1 MVAIRMNAS
10 LCDGVWAKI
19 LSKKAVGMLQDVPF
33 YVLREIDRLIDEG
46 GDAFESVADLEKWIT
61 GGDLEKMGVVHGWY
75 DPDVGFWAYETE
87 GGNVVDQDEDG
98 YNAALAKMLR
108 LGMMRFPRPA
118 VVRMRGEVLTQITYR
133 GLSEDALQLVLRRDG
148 WVLRLGD
155 NRAPIETWRDEI
167 SRAVARV
174 SAVWDGVEEYVFPAK
189 KILDARRTTKCGVVE
204 DWWMVG
210 DCYGLAIRTPGTDRL
225 SNIAARKVTVAATTK

>member
-1 MVAIRMNAS
+1 MVEIRMKAS

-19 LSKKAVGMLQDVPF
+19 LSRKAVSILQDVPQ
-33 YVLREIDRLIDEG
+33 YVLRQIDSLIEEG
-46 GDAFESVADLEKWIT
+46 GDDFESVQSLDKWIT
-61 GGDLEKMGVVHGWY
+61 DGALETMGVMHGWY
-75 DPDVGFWAYETE
+75 DAQVGLWAYDTE
-87 GGNVVDQDEDG
+87 GGEVVDQDEDG

-155 NRAPIETWRDEI
+155 NRAPIETWENEI

-189 KILDARRTTKCGVVE
+189 KILDARRTTKCGIVE

-210 DCYGLAIRTPGTDRL
+210 DCYGLAIRTPGTDSL
-225 SNIAARKVTVAATTK
+225 SNIAARKVAVTATK

>member
-1 MVAIRMNAS
+1 MVEISIKAS
-10 LCDGVWAKI
+10 LCDGVWTKI
-19 LSKKAVGMLQDVPF
+19 LSKKAVVVLQDVPF
-33 YVLREIDRLIDEG
+33 NVLRQIDSLIEDG
-46 GDAFESVADLEKWIT
+46 GDAFESIADLEKWIT
-61 GGDLEKMGVVHGWY
+61 DGALETMGVVHGWY
-75 DPDVGFWAYETE
+75 DAQVGFWAYETE

-155 NRAPIETWRDEI
+155 NRAPIEMWENEI

-174 SAVWDGVEEYVFPAK
+174 PAVWDGVSEYVFPAK

-210 DCYGLAIRTPGTDRL
+210 DCYGLAIRTPGTDSL
-225 SNIAARKVTVAATTK
+225 SNIAARKVAAR

>member
-1 MVAIRMNAS
+1 MVEVRMKGR
-10 LCDGVWAKI
+10 LCDGVWTKI

-33 YVLREIDRLIDEG
+33 YVLRQIDSLIEDSGER
-46 GDAFESVADLEKWIT
+46 FESVQTLDKWIT
-61 GGDLEKMGVVHGWY
+61 AGGLEAIGVMHGWY
-75 DPDVGFWAYETE
+75 DENVGMWAYETE

-118 VVRMRGEVLTQITYR
+118 VLRMRGEVLTLIKYKCAD
-133 GLSEDALQLVLRRDG
+133 EDSVQLVLRRDG
-148 WVLRLGD
+148 WALRLGD
-155 NRAPIETWRDEI
+155 NRAPLEMWENEI

-174 SAVWDGVEEYVFPAK
+174 PAVWDGVSEYVFPAK

-210 DCYGLAIRTPGTDRL
+210 DCYGVAIRTPGTDSL
-225 SNIAARKVTVAATTK
+225 SNIAARKVAAK

>member
-1 MVAIRMNAS
+1 MVEIRMKAS
-10 LCDGVWAKI
+10 LCDGLWSKI
-19 LSKKAVGMLQDVPF
+19 LSRKAVGVLQDVPF
-33 YVLREIDRLIDEG
+33 YVLRQIDSLIDED
-46 GDAFESVADLEKWIT
+46 GDEFESVADLEKWIT
-61 GGDLEKMGVVHGWY
+61 DGALETMGVVHGWY
-75 DPDVGFWAYETE
+75 DAQVGLWAYETE

-133 GLSEDALQLVLRRDG
+133 GLNEDALQLVLRRDG
-148 WVLRLGD
+148 WALRLGD
-155 NRAPIETWRDEI
+155 NRDTIEMWENEI

-174 SAVWDGVEEYVFPAK
+174 PDVWDGVKEYVFPAK

-210 DCYGLAIRTPGTDRL
+210 DCYGLAIRTPGTDSL
-225 SNIAARKVTVAATTK
+225 SNIAARKVR

>member
-1 MVAIRMNAS
+1 MVDIRMKAS

-19 LSKKAVGMLQDVPF
+19 LSKKAVGVLQDVPF
-33 YVLREIDRLIDEG
+33 YVLRQIDSLIEDSGER
-46 GDAFESVADLEKWIT
+46 FESVQTLDKWIT
-61 GGDLEKMGVVHGWY
+61 AGGLEAIGVMHGWY
-75 DPDVGFWAYETE
+75 DDNVGMWAYETE

-118 VVRMRGEVLTQITYR
+118 VVRMRGEVLTLIAYR
-133 GLSEDALQLVLRRDG
+133 GLSEDAVQVVLRRDG
-148 WVLRLGD
+148 WAVRLGD
-155 NRAPIETWRDEI
+155 NGAPIEMWENEI

-174 SAVWDGVEEYVFPAK
+174 SAVWDGVSAYVFPGK

-204 DWWMVG
+204 DWWIVG
-210 DCYGLAIRTPGTDRL
+210 DCYGLAIRTPGTDSL
-225 SNIAARKVTVAATTK
+225 SNIAARKVATK

>member
-1 MVAIRMNAS
+1 MVEIRMKAS

-19 LSKKAVGMLQDVPF
+19 LSRKAVAMLQDVP
-33 YVLREIDRLIDEG
+33 YSLLRQIDSLIEDDGEG
-46 GDAFESVADLEKWIT
+46 FESVQALDDWIT
-61 GGDLEKMGVVHGWY
+61 AGGLEAIGVMHGWY
-75 DPDVGFWAYETE
+75 DDNVGMWAYETE

-108 LGMMRFPRPA
+108 LGMMRFPRPD
-118 VVRMRGEVLTQITYR
+118 VVRMRGEVLTLIKYS
-133 GLSEDALQLVLRRDG
+133 GVDEDAVQLVLRRDG
-148 WVLRLGD
+148 WSLRLGD
-155 NRAPIETWRDEI
+155 NRAPIKMWEDAI

-174 SAVWDGVEEYVFPAK
+174 PAVWDGVSEYVFPGK

-225 SNIAARKVTVAATTK
+225 SNIAARKVATTK

>member
-1 MVAIRMNAS
+1 MVEIRMKAS

-19 LSKKAVGMLQDVPF
+19 LSKKAVGMLQDVPY
-33 YVLREIDRLIDEG
+33 YVLRQIDSLIEDSGES
-46 GDAFESVADLEKWIT
+46 FESVQALDNWIT
-61 GGDLEKMGVVHGWY
+61 GGDLEKMGVMHGWY
-75 DPDVGFWAYETE
+75 DDNVGMWAYETE

-108 LGMMRFPRPA
+108 LGMMRFPRPS
-118 VVRMRGEVLTQITYR
+118 VLRMRGEVLTHLTYR
-133 GLSEDALQLVLRRDG
+133 GVDEDVVQVVLRRDG
-148 WVLRLGD
+148 WSLRLGD
-155 NRAPIETWRDEI
+155 NSAPRKMWENEI

-174 SAVWDGVEEYVFPAK
+174 PAVWDGVEEYVFPGK

-225 SNIAARKVTVAATTK
+225 SNIAARKVAAK

>member
-1 MVAIRMNAS
+1 MIEIRMKGR
-10 LCDGVWAKI
+10 LCDDVWTKI
-19 LSKKAVGMLQDVPF
+19 LSKKAVSVLQDVPF
-33 YVLREIDRLIDEG
+33 YVLRQIDSLIEDSGES
-46 GDAFESVADLEKWIT
+46 FESVQTLDKWIT
-61 GGDLEKMGVVHGWY
+61 AGAIEEIGIMHGWY
-75 DPDVGFWAYETE
+75 DARVGLWAYETD
-87 GGNVVDQDEDG
+87 GGEVVDTDEDG

-108 LGMMRFPRPA
+108 LGMMRFPRPS
-118 VVRMRGEVLTQITYR
+118 VLRMRSEVLTQIKYK
-133 GLSEDALQLVLRRDG
+133 GVSEDALQLVLRRDG
-148 WVLRLGD
+148 WELRLGD
-155 NRAPIETWRDEI
+155 NRAPIETWENEI

-225 SNIAARKVTVAATTK
+225 SNIAARKVAVTATK